1 MNTTT
6 KHTTQYKNSP
16 LGLIPED
23 WEVKHFEDVSDIDK
37 NSLKGNTSEDYEFD
51 YVSLSDVSSDEFK
64 IETTKQIFKSAPSR
78 ARRIVKQGDILMST
92 VRPNLQG
99 FTLIRDDV
107 KDLIASTGFAVITS
121 KQSNNEFLFHFLFSD
136 LINKQFHELL
146 VGSNYPA
153 INSSDVRKLKLP
165 IPPLSEQKAIAD
177 CLSTWDKA
185 IEKQSALIVQ
195 KELAKKALMQQLL
208 SGKKRLKGF
217 SGEWKV
223 VRLGIECELV
233 TKGTTPSSLGREFTS
248 KGVNFIKI
256 ESLEENGAVIQNK
269 VAFIDE
275 QTHELLK
282 RSQLRENDLLISIA
296 GALGRVA
303 LVNKQILPAN
313 TNQAL
318 AIIRLKKES
327 KLKIKYLYYFLNSP
341 KVKKEIDAINVQAAQ
356 ANLSLSNIND
366 LTVLYPSLEEQ
377 TAIAN
382 VLQCADDEL
391 QLLKKK
397 LDQLKEQKKG
407 LMQVLLTGKKR
418 LNY

>member
-1 MNTTT
+1 MNTTIQPS
-6 KHTTQYKNSP
+6 TQYKNSP

-217 SGEWKV
+217 SGKWHLK
-223 VRLGIECELV
+223 
-233 TKGTTPSSLGREFTS
+233 
-248 KGVNFIKI
+248 
-256 ESLEENGAVIQNK
+256 SLEEVAVFRNGKAHENC
-269 VAFIDE
+269 IDE
-275 QTHELLK
+275 NGEFKVVNSKFVSTNGIVFKSSNENLCPLSVNEIAMVMSDIPNGRALAKCFYVDANDKYTLNQRICAIRANDKTDSKFLYYILNRNVHYLSFDNGVGQTNLK
-282 RSQLRENDLLISIA
+282 REEVLECPLL
-296 GALGRVA
+296 
-303 LVNKQILPAN
+303 LPE
-313 TNQAL
+313 
-318 AIIRLKKES
+318 K
-327 KLKIKYLYYFLNSP
+327 
-341 KVKKEIDAINVQAAQ
+341 
-356 ANLSLSNIND
+356 
-366 LTVLYPSLEEQ
+366 EEQ
-377 TAIAN
+377 TAIVN
-382 VLQCADDEL
+382 VLQSADDEL
-391 QLLKKK
+391 QLLNKK
-397 LDQLKEQKKG
+397 LANLKEQKKG

-418 LNY
+418 LRY